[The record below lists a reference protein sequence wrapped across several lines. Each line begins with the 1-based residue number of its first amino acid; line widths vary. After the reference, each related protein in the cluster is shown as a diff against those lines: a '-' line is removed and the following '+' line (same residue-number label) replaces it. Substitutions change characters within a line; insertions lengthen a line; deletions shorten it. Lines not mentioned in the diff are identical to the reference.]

1 MGLLSNFFM
10 SASEK
15 EKLEKMKLRRVTRGV
30 ERVIE
35 GLQDKSALLNKECT
49 ALWNKAREQL
59 MSGQKSEAAA
69 TLRFYK
75 SKNMMGRRVEQ
86 QLMMVRHRYD
96 TITGAAD
103 MQSMAGALNGLAQTR
118 GVDVDALED
127 SMEQIADAGM
137 DCNEVNKSLDSMFE
151 RDMAKLDRE
160 LAAGESGDDELMKA
174 LEQEISGGSTGVVP
188 DAISSGQ
195 ERLRSML
202 NEKK

>member
-1 MGLLSNFFM
+1 
-10 SASEK
+10 
-15 EKLEKMKLRRVTRGV
+15 
-30 ERVIE
+30 
-35 GLQDKSALLNKECT
+35 
-49 ALWNKAREQL
+49 

-103 MQSMAGALNGLAQTR
+103 MQSMAGALNGLAQTL

-137 DCNEVNKSLDSMFE
+137 DCSEVNKSLDSMFE